1 MWEILYKMCKEV
13 YPGLQEDDH
22 VNFVKLSF
30 AMMEYNSIEF
40 YCLPQD
46 MSFGSRELLISVGWL
61 MLTSNVLEIST
72 NRKLRESPMNME
84 FDVEG
89 YQQSRDVPSQPVFKA
104 GSLECTLNSILWI
117 AGKIR
122 HNVNS
127 ITETCQARV
136 KFATK
141 VHESTINCC
150 GLPHLSV
157 SETKLVRYPELLPVY
172 LDRISEY
179 VVLMDTHKQ
188 WLKKCHVFWEWMETV
203 VAEKE
208 SDPHQNHLSVHE
220 KRTLFHA
227 LDTLRHIAKACMLW
241 CQRARSCNSMSDKD
255 TDRSVSSPL
264 HDLPLQPLRGLPR
277 CILQAKGG
285 HTEMGQLLTESE
297 LQLQDVRDMYRIKKA
312 AVFEQLHQ
320 LARQTENVVLFP
332 RLLK

>member
-1 MWEILYKMCKEV
+1 MSDIKSVIGLLCKHLKLLFNVNVKPEHFRLSKFNNNEESCVCQMWEILYKMCKEV

-141 VHESTINCC
+141 
-150 GLPHLSV
+150 
-157 SETKLVRYPELLPVY
+157 
-172 LDRISEY
+172 
-179 VVLMDTHKQ
+179 
-188 WLKKCHVFWEWMETV
+188 ETV